1 MKTIIK
7 HSHTNNLVANFYK
20 SATFKESIE
29 DLWLESD
36 RISDVKLFYDALY
49 SATKTSHT
57 LSERVLSDY
66 ADLQQGLM
74 TKKMMIPASKIY
86 NNKNQ
91 NILLKYSA

>member
-1 MKTIIK
+1 VKTIIK

-57 LSERVLSDY
+57 LSEYVLSGY
-66 ADLQQGLM
+66 VNLQQGLPM
-74 TKKMMIPASKIY
+74 KRMMIPAEESY
-86 NNKNQ
+86 NN
-91 NILLKYSA
+91 